1 MIHPFSY
8 ASAAVLRLACIL
20 LCAGSIFSV
29 LLNSSKASNPGRLP
43 GNDGQRSSGQAGEAA
58 SLPALINPGFEDD
71 GAIPTSP
78 SGWTNS
84 GATTAAAI
92 EPGGHLSGFRLAH
105 WHADDYS
112 VETSQT
118 LTNLRDGWYT
128 LRAWVRR
135 SPGRN
140 NSYLQFKCGD
150 ESERVDLPVA
160 RPDQWLQ
167 IVVPA
172 RVRCG
177 HCTIVLHT
185 DAAGGEWSNFDDV
198 ELVPGTLRL
207 SVLGADVSSLNK
219 SEDLGGIYYDDRRGA
234 HRQRSRSALNIL
246 KKHGASHIRLR
257 VWVDPADGYHEKSEL
272 LRMARRAKTAG
283 LKVLVDL
290 HYSDSWADPGQ
301 QRKPSAWASYSV
313 EDLRRA
319 VYDYTVDICYSLK
332 AQATAPDMIQLGN
345 ELNSGMLWPDGHTW
359 NPPQW
364 ENLAGFL
371 KAGYEAVKA
380 GSRHTKVMLH
390 LANGGDNGL
399 YRWWLDN
406 ITAQGVQFDV
416 IGASYYGFWH
426 GSLGDLQ
433 SNLNDVSAR
442 YGKDV
447 VVAETGYPFTLANAD
462 GWPNLIGTP
471 DQLVPGYSAT
481 PEGQAANFRDVIS
494 IVRAVPN
501 GRGLG
506 VLYWD
511 ATWIAVPGNGWN
523 PVDPSSGNAWENQA
537 LFDFDHLPLPAMDQF
552 RPQSAR
558 AGALD

>member
-8 ASAAVLRLACIL
+8 ASAAVLRFACIL

-29 LLNSSKASNPGRLP
+29 LLNSSKASNPGGLP
-43 GNDGQRSSGQAGEAA
+43 GNDGQRSSWQAGEAA
-58 SLPALINPGFEDD
+58 SLPALVNPGFEDD
-71 GAIPTSP
+71 GAIPTAP

-84 GATTAAAI
+84 GTTTAASI
-92 EPGGHLSGFRLAH
+92 EPGGHLGGFHLAH
-105 WHADDYS
+105 RYADDYS

-140 NSYLQFKCGD
+140 NSYIQLRCRD

-167 IVVPA
+167 IVVSV

-177 HCTIVLHT
+177 DCTIVFHT

-198 ELVPGTLRL
+198 ELVPGAARL

-219 SEDLGGIYYDDRRGA
+219 SEDLGGTYYDARRED
-234 HRQRSRSALNIL
+234 HRQRSRSALKIL
-246 KKHGASHIRLR
+246 REHGASHIRLR
-257 VWVDPADGYHEKSEL
+257 VWVDPADGYHEKREL
-272 LRMARRAKTAG
+272 LRMARRAKAAG

-290 HYSDSWADPGQ
+290 HYSDTWADPGQ
-301 QRKPSAWASYSV
+301 QGKPAAWASYTV
-313 EDLRRA
+313 EELRRA
-319 VYDYTVDICYSLK
+319 VYDYTFDICYSLK

-371 KAGYEAVKA
+371 KAGYEAVK
-380 GSRHTKVMLH
+380 SCSPHTKVMLH

-399 YRWWLDN
+399 YRWWFDN

-433 SNLNDVSAR
+433 RNLNDVSAR

-447 VVAETGYPFTLANAD
+447 AVAETGYPFALADAD
-462 GWPNLIGTP
+462 GWPNLIGTL

-481 PEGQAANFRDVIS
+481 PDGQAANFRDVIS

-501 GRGLG
+501 DRGLG
-506 VLYWD
+506 VFYWD

-523 PVDPSSGNAWENQA
+523 PADPSSGNAWENQA
-537 LFDFDHLPLPAMDQF
+537 LFDFDHRPLPAMDRF
-552 RPQSAR
+552 RP
-558 AGALD
+558 

>member
-1 MIHPFSY
+1 MIHPFGC
-8 ASAAVLRLACIL
+8 ASAAVLRSACIL

-29 LLNSSKASNPGRLP
+29 LLNSSKASNPDGHP
-43 GNDGQRSSGQAGEAA
+43 GNDGRRLSRQSGEAA
-58 SLPALINPGFEDD
+58 SLPALVNHGFEDD
-71 GAIPTSP
+71 GAGTTIPTAP

-84 GATTAAAI
+84 GTTTAASI
-92 EPGGHLSGFRLAH
+92 EPGGHQGGFHLAH
-105 WHADDYS
+105 RHADDYS

-118 LTNLRDGWYT
+118 LRNLRDGWYT

-135 SPGRN
+135 SAGRN
-140 NSYLQFKCGD
+140 SSYIQFKCGD

-167 IVVPA
+167 IVVSA

-177 HCTIVLHT
+177 DCTIVLHT

-198 ELVPGTLRL
+198 ELVPGAVRL

-219 SEDLGGIYYDDRRGA
+219 SEDLGGTYYDDRCGIH
-234 HRQRSRSALNIL
+234 HRCSRSALKIL
-246 KKHGASHIRLR
+246 REHGASHIRLR
-257 VWVDPADGYHEKSEL
+257 VWVDPADGYHEKGEL
-272 LRMARRAKTAG
+272 LRMARRARAAG

-301 QRKPSAWASYSV
+301 QGKPAAWASYTV
-313 EDLRRA
+313 EELRQA
-319 VYDYTVDICYSLK
+319 VYDYTFDICYSLK

-359 NPPQW
+359 DPPQW
-364 ENLAGFL
+364 ENLASFL

-380 GSRHTKVMLH
+380 CSPHTKVMLH

-399 YRWWLDN
+399 YRWWFDN

-433 SNLNDVSAR
+433 RNLNDVSAR

-447 VVAETGYPFTLANAD
+447 VVAETGYPFTLADAD
-462 GWPNLIGTP
+462 GWPNLIGNP
-471 DQLVPGYSAT
+471 DQLVAGYSAT

-494 IVRAVPN
+494 MVRAVPN

-506 VLYWD
+506 VCYWD

-537 LFDFDHLPLPAMDQF
+537 LFDFDHRPLPAMDLF
-552 RPQSAR
+552 RP
-558 AGALD
+558 